1 MIRRANLP
9 SLRGEFAPYKFL
21 HKKNLYVRFL
31 DRRLRVQNLMKNLS
45 SFLPTG
51 LKKPRIK
58 SRVSHK
64 FPSPANRHTQFGP
77 GEARFTRDRPGRSIP
92 PLRLELC
99 TACRLFSRGEPL
111 RAPQRDPRRRFA
123 SRRSRTQPRAGGVL
137 RAPLALIDS
146 TSSGEQPAP
155 RSQLFQSRTRTA
167 SACFVSGHRK

>member
-21 HKKNLYVRFL
+21 HKKNLYGRFL

-99 TACRLFSRGEPL
+99 TACRFLSRGEPL